1 MMNYDD
7 DIDDDEQVKLMMIM
21 MMVMTMMKTQKT
33 IIMMMMMLITV
44 MTFLASLG
52 SSPRLISLICESS
65 STSPSL
71 PSLIYTP
78 KMSILFMMNTVNFI
92 FFSIFRKGVT
102 FFKLL

>member
-1 MMNYDD
+1 MSMMMTMIIVIVDTTKLT
-7 DIDDDEQVKLMMIM
+7 IMMLMMMMLITIM
-21 MMVMTMMKTQKT
+21 M
-33 IIMMMMMLITV
+33 MMMMMLIMAMI

-71 PSLIYTP
+71 PSLIRTP
-78 KMSILFMMNTVNFI
+78 RLFILFMNFYELI
-92 FFSIFRKGVT
+92 FFSIFRKGAT